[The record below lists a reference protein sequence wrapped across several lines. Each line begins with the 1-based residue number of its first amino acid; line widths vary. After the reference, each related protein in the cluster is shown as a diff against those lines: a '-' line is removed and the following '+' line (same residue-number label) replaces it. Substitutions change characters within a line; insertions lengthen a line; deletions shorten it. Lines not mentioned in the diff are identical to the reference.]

1 MVGDL
6 KEKVVILLIAVT
18 LLCTPSLGQTTA
30 IDWDNKGAVLEAQ
43 GKYSEAIGA
52 YNKAIDIIVLS
63 KTICNL
69 YLAKILL
76 STSFHN

>member
-6 KEKVVILLIAVT
+6 KEKVVLLLIAVT
-18 LLCTPSLGQTTA
+18 LLCTQALGQTTA

-52 YNKAIDIIVLS
+52 YNKAIDINPRDEIAWNNKCSL
-63 KTICNL
+63 CR
-69 YLAKILL
+69 A
-76 STSFHN
+76 